1 MAPVNFALGQEK
13 GKRMSKKITI
23 ASLKTQAALWDAQ
36 ENLRRLE
43 PLVRQ
48 AAAKGANIIL
58 TPECLLSGYN
68 VDYEVTLDNTE
79 IYIFF

>member
-13 GKRMSKKITI
+13 GKGMSRKITI